1 MLEAVAGLVL
11 VAVMPTRIIL
21 AAGLVLLNKVTAVH
35 HSHPVRQCTLRHPVG
50 NQTVLAHQILT
61 VMVDERQLG
70 MLLHVLRIP
79 MRMEEGHQRGML
91 VLGHLILMRQDQ
103 MGVPLV
109 AVLVQVGVVLLLPD
123 LLVVGRHRPELHR
136 PLLLLYL
143 HGVHLLRPGVLLRE
157 LLQHHGTLVGWVV
170 FNFVLICLALIT
182 SFIYYYSKVLLPPQQ
197 QLHQEFIWDLPL
209 LMLLLLRLAV
219 KHQHTLQVMVL
230 AVLLL
235 LVAQCYPVMISIL
248 LKQTVSDVFIFRIL
262 FLICER
268 DF

>member
-1 MLEAVAGLVL
+1 MLEAVVH

-21 AAGLVLLNKVTAVH
+21 AAAGLVLLNKVTAVH

-79 MRMEEGHQRGML
+79 MRMEEGRRRGML

-109 AVLVQVGVVLLLPD
+109 LVLVQVGVVLRLPE
-123 LLVVGRHRPELHR
+123 LLVVGRHQPHR

-170 FNFVLICLALIT
+170 FNFVLICLPLIT
-182 SFIYYYSKVLLPPQQ
+182 FFIYYYSKVLLPPQQ

-248 LKQTVSDVFIFRIL
+248 PKKTVSDVFIFRIL